1 MSARDEILTALR
13 AAVVAPAALPEI
25 ARLEAV
31 RYPDLR
37 DRFAKSVVEVGG
49 RCVFVEGTLEDALRA
64 IPEYAAARKVVS
76 LLPGVG
82 KANVDLAAVADPHD
96 LRDVDF
102 CVLPAE
108 VGVAEN
114 GACWIVRHGGLLRAA
129 AYLTQHLAVVVR
141 ADALVHNLHEGY
153 ERIAIPVPGFGM
165 WLSGP
170 SKTADIEQA
179 LVIGAHGARSC
190 TVLVTS

>member
-1 MSARDEILTALR
+1 VSARDEILKSLR
-13 AAVVAPAALPEI
+13 AAAPAAVPLPDTG
-25 ARLEAV
+25 RLEAV

-49 RCVFVEGTLEDALRA
+49 RCVAVEGALEDALGA

-76 LLPGVG
+76 MVPGVA
-82 KANVDLAAVADPHD
+82 KANVKLEAVADPHD
-96 LRDVDF
+96 LDDVDF

-108 VGVAEN
+108 LGVAEN
-114 GACWIVRHGGLLRAA
+114 GACWIVRHGGALRAA
-129 AYLTQHLAVVVR
+129 AYLTQHLAVVLR
-141 ADALVHNLHEGY
+141 ADALVHNLHEAY
-153 ERIAIPVPGFGM
+153 ARISIPVPGFGM

-190 TVLVTS
+190 TVLLVP